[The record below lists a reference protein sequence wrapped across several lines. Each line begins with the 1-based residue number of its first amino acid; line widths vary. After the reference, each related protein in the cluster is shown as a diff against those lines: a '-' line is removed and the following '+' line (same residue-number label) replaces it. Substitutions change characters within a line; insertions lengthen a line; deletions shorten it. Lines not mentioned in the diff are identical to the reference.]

1 MMFGKRKSVN
11 QISCKGAAAPQR
23 YSSSACLL
31 LLLLLVLQLQR
42 IDNEAV
48 DVGNLFNLAE
58 GGEGVSKGKR
68 GKDKERKMEK
78 QTKVKGV
85 SKLSDKQ

>member
-1 MMFGKRKSVN
+1 MFGKRKSVN

-48 DVGNLFNLAE
+48 DVGNLFNL
-58 GGEGVSKGKR
+58 GGGGSKGKR
-68 GKDKERKMEK
+68 GKDKERKIEK